1 LNLQAEDIQL
11 IIGINKK
18 NHLSKTILSTCITI
32 FLIRVIG
39 SFLAVGD
46 SDIGIDVEKID
57 PDFSYE
63 DILATGFSVSEI
75 NLIKKSASPRS
86 YFYLHWTRKEALTKA
101 TAKGLDDNLIAVPCL
116 DGLHHCRR

>member
-1 LNLQAEDIQL
+1 
-11 IIGINKK
+11 
-18 NHLSKTILSTCITI
+18 
-32 FLIRVIG
+32 
-39 SFLAVGD
+39 
-46 SDIGIDVEKID
+46 VEKID

-116 DGLHHCRR
+116 DGLHTVGAEITGPAESWTISSF